1 MNAASYVAA
10 LEFAGGAVLVFA
22 VMTLWRRDVT
32 ANVMMLRL
40 QGVSLAVVAGVLAAR
55 QCDVGLG
62 ITAVLVL
69 SVKGFMAPELLRR
82 VVRRDPRSRETA
94 PLVNVP
100 ASLVTA
106 ASLIVISF
114 VVSAKVIALAPSA
127 ATRLVPI
134 GMATILVGYFM
145 LVTRRRAVSQIIG
158 LLLVDNGIALV
169 TFLLTAGVPLIVE
182 LGASLDVLLVVVVLQ
197 VLLANMRERLG
208 TIDLDQLRE
217 LRD

>member
-1 MNAASYVAA
+1 MSSPTYVAA

-22 VMTLWRRDVT
+22 VMTLWRRDVK

-40 QGVSLAVVAGVLAAR
+40 QGVSLAVVAGVLAAH
-55 QCDVGLG
+55 QHDLGLG
-62 ITAVLVL
+62 VTAVLVL
-69 SVKGFMAPELLRR
+69 SVKGFVAPELLRR

-106 ASLIVISF
+106 AALIVISF
-114 VVSAKVIALAPSA
+114 VVSAKVIALAPSP

-197 VLLANMRERLG
+197 VLLANMRQRLG

-217 LRD
+217 LHD